1 MSSTCGP
8 YEHMNSPIFKNIFKW
23 CISLP
28 LFLLSKEHTVV
39 GLKTRKEITETNP
52 CWGCAQCNNVL
63 VYFFEMGAE
72 RYIVCFNIPL
82 FCNILTTILR
92 PNFEEPLNTAKQMV
106 ENNITMFGYP
116 GAYHPDIFNSSN
128 DPYYKASHQNQK
140 RNTML

>member
-1 MSSTCGP
+1 
-8 YEHMNSPIFKNIFKW
+8 
-23 CISLP
+23 
-28 LFLLSKEHTVV
+28 
-39 GLKTRKEITETNP
+39 
-52 CWGCAQCNNVL
+52 
-63 VYFFEMGAE
+63 MGAD

-140 RNTML
+140 EILCCKKRRLRMFYIHSAIISNFLNE